1 LLVENE
7 VARRLK
13 QEIENYERNRLLKA
27 QEDDILDSQML
38 DAFMK
43 GRENF

>member
-7 VARRLK
+7 VVRRLK